1 MLKYKL
7 QTACHTLCVIMALL
21 SDLVIPFSVFKEL
34 AASRVSDRDQL
45 NSHSYDAAA
54 IGNFLSLI
62 IIVKKSVYI
71 LTEN

>member
-1 MLKYKL
+1 
-7 QTACHTLCVIMALL
+7 MALL

-62 IIVKKSVYI
+62 IIVKKRLYFNRKLMSKI
-71 LTEN
+71 KIQNLC